1 MNGRMII
8 AVLVSVML
16 LSFSAAFAGGGQGG
30 TGSGGTQGSALQGT
44 AQDDALRTRD
54 RTHDQVGDQ
63 TQDQVRDR
71 DQVGDR
77 TQDQLKDQD
86 QLRTRARD
94 GEGEALLSYR
104 GGDGASYQWQERYD
118 SRLRRLEGREDN
130 EPLTGTLYRISRRHR
145 FTHEEDVDGFVTW
158 ALQNRPWALEE

>member
-30 TGSGGTQGSALQGT
+30 TGSGGTQGSAPQGT

-54 RTHDQVGDQ
+54 RTQDQVGDQ
-63 TQDQVRDR
+63 TQDRDRDR
-71 DQVGDR
+71 DQVR
-77 TQDQLKDQD
+77 DQTQD